1 MRQVS
6 YLFVL
11 AGLRI
16 QSENV
21 YIECIKA
28 RTSEEREKI
37 RWTHLV
43 G

>member
-21 YIECIKA
+21 YIECI
-28 RTSEEREKI
+28 EGEDF
-37 RWTHLV
+37 
-43 G
+43 